1 MSDLKLFFRYITP
14 SMLGMLIAGV
24 YSIVDI
30 FFVGIAVGEEGLAA
44 ISLAFP
50 VVMLVYGIGDMIGTG
65 AGILISRE
73 RGCGNAAEANRFFNR
88 MLLMEL
94 LAGVLLPLLVIP
106 WLGLILTGSGATPE
120 LLPGA
125 YSYTAILLGAGV
137 MQMVAMGLMTAIRND
152 GRPILAMWLVVVGL
166 VGNIGLDALFM
177 IGLGWG
183 LVGAAVATVLAQ
195 GMAMLCSL
203 GYFFTRYAGLGVR
216 IREMRLSRECG
227 RILSLGIPTFGN
239 QLSIGAMLFF
249 HNWQSLAYG
258 GVVALAAYTVI
269 STVESVG
276 SMLMT
281 GMGTGVQPLVSY
293 FFGGGRCRRGHRIG
307 NYGMVSRHCD
317 DVRFHGRLPLR
328 AVEHGALRRGGGGGG
343 ARNSDRV
350 VRVPAAGRGP
360 GRQRLFSGFGPDYSG
375 FDLDLR
381 RFLLYIAVV
390 SAGAAALFRTQ
401 RSLGGDAGVT
411 DFSLRAAAVLPAAA
425 PGREQHEGF
434 EWVLTEHTRSGS
446 TGGSWTAG
454 SSSTATIAGC

>member
-216 IREMRLSRECG
+216 IREMRLSREYG

-281 GMGTGVQPLVSY
+281 GMGAGVQPLVSY

-307 NYGMVSRHCD
+307 NYGMVSAFLLGIVMMFASMVAC
-317 DVRFHGRLPLR
+317 RFVPWSMGLSGEAAEEAAHGILIWSSAFLLL
-328 AVEHGALRRGGGGGG
+328 G
-343 ARNSDRV
+343 V
-350 VRVPAAGRGP
+350 VRVGSVYFQASGRIIPASILIYGDSFCILP
-360 GRQRLFSGFGPDYSG
+360 LCLLVLPLFFGLNGVWAAMPASRIFLFG
-375 FDLDLR
+375 LLLFFLR
-381 RFLLYIAVV
+381 RRREGN
-390 SAGAAALFRTQ
+390 SMR
-401 RSLGGDAGVT
+401 
-411 DFSLRAAAVLPAAA
+411 VLN
-425 PGREQHEGF
+425 
-434 EWVLTEHTRSGS
+434 
-446 TGGSWTAG
+446 
-454 SSSTATIAGC
+454 GC

>member
-203 GYFFTRYAGLGVR
+203 GYFFTRYAGWACA
-216 IREMRLSRECG
+216 S
-227 RILSLGIPTFGN
+227 
-239 QLSIGAMLFF
+239 
-249 HNWQSLAYG
+249 
-258 GVVALAAYTVI
+258 
-269 STVESVG
+269 
-276 SMLMT
+276 
-281 GMGTGVQPLVSY
+281 
-293 FFGGGRCRRGHRIG
+293 GRCGFRG
-307 NYGMVSRHCD
+307 S
-317 DVRFHGRLPLR
+317 
-328 AVEHGALRRGGGGGG
+328 
-343 ARNSDRV
+343 
-350 VRVPAAGRGP
+350 AAGFFRSAFRRSATSFRSARCCSSTT
-360 GRQRLFSGFGPDYSG
+360 GR
-375 FDLDLR
+375 
-381 RFLLYIAVV
+381 V
-390 SAGAAALFRTQ
+390 SPTAASW
-401 RSLGGDAGVT
+401 RS
-411 DFSLRAAAVLPAAA
+411 P
-425 PGREQHEGF
+425 P
-434 EWVLTEHTRSGS
+434 TRSS
-446 TGGSWTAG
+446 ARSNR
-454 SSSTATIAGC
+454 SVRCS